1 MLRTLAFVLM
11 LGAPSLGLAQQQFPE
26 SPLGQEV
33 RGHDGT
39 VLGRVTSVER
49 DADGNVVAVEIPG
62 LEPPDAPNQALVAEL
77 ETMRVPIARV
87 TRVGDERPGRQSCK
101 NTNALAVVG
110 RQFGSGCRHR

>member
-11 LGAPSLGLAQQQFPE
+11 LGAPSLGPAQQQFPD

-49 DADGNVVAVEIPG
+49 DADGNIVSVEVPG
-62 LEPPDAPNQALVAEL
+62 LEPPDAPNQALVAER
-77 ETMRVPIARV
+77 MRVPDRARV
-87 TRVGDERPGRQSCK
+87 TRVSDEHPGGER
-101 NTNALAVVG
+101 AVTP
-110 RQFGSGCRHR
+110 RGSR